1 MSPLIGPSTLAR
13 GERGSW
19 KHPYFDDR
27 KHPFIGLGVGV
38 DFEALPWVSVDD
50 GVGSPPCTCGG
61 VILIFN
67 CQIDNNSHSSFLDC
81 GLKLQKKAD
90 GNGHYFEHT

>member
-1 MSPLIGPSTLAR
+1 MSPLIGHSMLAR

-61 VILIFN
+61 VIFIFN

-81 GLKLQKKAD
+81 GLKLQKKSRW
-90 GNGHYFEHT
+90 